1 MDVESTIAV
10 IGAGAMGSAVA
21 WRLTERGVTVL
32 TSLTGR
38 SAGSRARAEAAG
50 MRPADDQE
58 IVETSR
64 FILSIVPPGEA
75 IAVAQQFTAPLK
87 RKGAGSAFA
96 DCNAISPTTVTK
108 IAGLIEDAGALFV
121 DGSIIGGPPKGDDPG
136 PTFYFAGADAGALGD
151 LATWGLRVRMMDG
164 PVGAAKAL
172 KLSYAG
178 ITKGLTALATSM
190 ILAAERA
197 GAGQAL
203 HDELAYSQAQLL
215 GRFSRSLPDMYPKAY
230 RWVAEMQE
238 IADFIGT
245 PFPESRIF
253 DGAAGLYERVA
264 ADVAGSNLERAI
276 LDTFFRR

>member
-1 MDVESTIAV
+1 MAVKTEIAV

-21 WRLTERGVTVL
+21 RRLIEHGVVVL

-38 SAGSRARAEAAG
+38 SAASRARAEAAG
-50 MRPADDQE
+50 VRHADDDE
-58 IVETSR
+58 IVQRSK

-75 IAVAQQFTAPLK
+75 LGVAEQFVGPLQ
-87 RKGAGSAFA
+87 RNGAAIAFA
-96 DCNAISPTTVTK
+96 DCNAISPSTVAR
-108 IAGLIEDAGALFV
+108 IARLIEGAGALFV
-121 DGSIIGGPPKGDDPG
+121 DGSIIGGPPSGDDAG
-136 PTFYFAGADAGALGD
+136 PTFYFAGGDAGALSD
-151 LATWGLRVRMMDG
+151 LAAWGLRVRMMDG

-203 HDELAYSQAQLL
+203 HDELAASQASLL
-215 GRFSRSLPDMYPKAY
+215 GRFARALPDMYPKAY

-238 IADFIGT
+238 ISDFIS
-245 PFPESRIF
+245 PRFPESRIF
-253 DGAAGLYERVA
+253 DGAAGP
-264 ADVAGSNLERAI
+264 NHERAI
-276 LDTFFRR
+276 LDAFLQR